1 MEKHTKIIAQIKK
14 KNYNEEIFDDN
25 DNIKDS
31 DSILKCLFNSIKT
44 QNENEMILSQ
54 NININN

>member
-1 MEKHTKIIAQIKK
+1 MAKYTKIFSQIK